1 MSLETTFQTLTDHAL
16 AQWESWDGLGVEARA
31 RILEQFAEGL
41 HSAGSEY
48 ADCAAMVRWQ
58 IENARSQIGEQI
70 SLPGPTGEANVLST
84 AGRGLFVLAADDQA
98 HRCAMVGQL
107 ATALLAGN
115 VVIMLGHDNL
125 AQQLAKAG
133 CPQYVVQTLDSDAL
147 SSITTLPAELV
158 SQPQLAGV
166 AITSSSVAEL
176 NRQLA
181 ARAGNLAQLICETD
195 THGLS
200 SITSPY
206 YLLRFITE
214 RTRTDNT
221 TAVGGNAT
229 LLELGAK
236 AE

>member
-1 MSLETTFQTLTDHAL
+1 
-16 AQWESWDGLGVEARA
+16 
-31 RILEQFAEGL
+31 
-41 HSAGSEY
+41 
-48 ADCAAMVRWQ
+48 
-58 IENARSQIGEQI
+58 
-70 SLPGPTGEANVLST
+70 GPTGEANVLFT

-107 ATALLAGN
+107 AAALLAGN
-115 VVIMLGHDNL
+115 VVIMLSHDNL
-125 AQQLAKAG
+125 AQQLTKAG
-133 CPQYVVQTLDSDAL
+133 CPQHVVQTLDNTSV
-147 SSITTLPAELV
+147 PAELI

-166 AITSSSVAEL
+166 AITSATVAEL

-181 ARAGNLAQLICETD
+181 ARDGNLAQLVCETD
-195 THGLS
+195 VNALS
-200 SITSPY
+200 SIASPH